1 MNEDNTF
8 LLAQQFEEYEQQ
20 MNRADA
26 ERWHGKGVAKKMM
39 QKKMS
44 GFGPIYGGCP
54 RFSPPLGGFSHVTFG
69 APHWVTGCHRM
80 SLRPP
85 EVT

>member
-26 ERWHGKGVAKKMM
+26 ERWHGKGVVSVVSCHALRCRVILWS
-39 QKKMS
+39 QN
-44 GFGPIYGGCP
+44 
-54 RFSPPLGGFSHVTFG
+54 GGFPRYWWENWNFSWGPKANPLEET
-69 APHWVTGCHRM
+69 
-80 SLRPP
+80 
-85 EVT
+85 

>member
-26 ERWHGKGVAKKMM
+26 ERWHGKGVVWCHVMHCGVV
-39 QKKMS
+39 S
-44 GFGPIYGGCP
+44 FYGPKVVDSPGGKTGIFLGVPRPTPWRRLNGVQLCP
-54 RFSPPLGGFSHVTFG
+54 
-69 APHWVTGCHRM
+69 
-80 SLRPP
+80 
-85 EVT
+85 

>member
-26 ERWHGKGVAKKMM
+26 ERWHGKGVA
-39 QKKMS
+39 
-44 GFGPIYGGCP
+44 F
-54 RFSPPLGGFSHVTFG
+54 
-69 APHWVTGCHRM
+69 
-80 SLRPP
+80 
-85 EVT
+85 